1 MKKQE
6 IVDLELALKKLEHD
20 IGLVAKE
27 KSSAE
32 TLSENLERQFTWIV
46 DEHQ

>member
-1 MKKQE
+1 
-6 IVDLELALKKLEHD
+6 LKKLEHD

-32 TLSENLERQFTWIV
+32 ALQENLERQFTWIT
-46 DEHQ
+46 DENQSVHLWKSKKSG